1 MYMVWF
7 AAFALMFCITILL
20 IALGLPVAFAFLTAD
35 VVGVVLF
42 MGGDAGLAQ
51 LVRTAANALTKF
63 ALVPV
68 PLFLIMGELFF
79 HTGLGFRAF
88 NALDKLFGRLP
99 GRLSFVTIGGGTLFA
114 ALSGSSMAST
124 ALLGT
129 LMVPEMTKRGYKNRL
144 SIGPILGVGGLAI
157 LIPPSALAVLLG
169 SLAQIDIGKLLIAG
183 IMPGLLLASLYA
195 LYIVISIRIDPESAP
210 AYDVS
215 EITVK
220 QKLLL
225 VVRDVLPMGF
235 IVFIVV
241 GMIILGWATPTESAA
256 CGVAGV
262 IILAAC
268 FRCLSINVIIK
279 SFLGATRV
287 TVMMFMIILGAST
300 FSKVLAFSGATTGLV
315 AWVSTLTLA
324 PIAALLTM
332 FFIMLM
338 LGAFME
344 QLSMMM
350 LTLPIFV
357 PLAHYYGFDLIW
369 FGVIVLLALE
379 MSLTMP
385 PMGLLLFVMKG
396 VAPPGTRLQDIW
408 LAVIPFMACAAILL
422 LLLILFPDIALWLP
436 GLSNTG

>member
-7 AAFALMFCITILL
+7 AAFALMLCITILL

-436 GLSNTG
+436 GLSKPG

>member
-1 MYMVWF
+1 MYIVWF
-7 AAFALMFCITILL
+7 VAFALMLVITIFL

-35 VVGVVLF
+35 IVGVMLF

-88 NALDKLFGRLP
+88 NALDKLLGRLP

-129 LMVPEMTKRGYKNRL
+129 LMVPEMSKRGYKNRL

-169 SLAQIDIGKLLIAG
+169 SLAHINIGMLLVAG
-183 IMPGLLLASLYA
+183 IMPGLLLALLYT
-195 LYIVISIRIDPESAP
+195 LYIVITIRLDPDAAP
-210 AYDVS
+210 AYDV
-215 EITVK
+215 EETPFK

-225 VVRDVLPMGF
+225 LLRDVLPMGF
-235 IVFIVV
+235 IVFLVV

-268 FRCLSINVIIK
+268 KGCLTFDALVK

-315 AWVSTLTLA
+315 TWVSTLALT

-332 FFIMLM
+332 FIIMLLM
-338 LGAFME
+338 GAFME

-357 PLAHYYGFDLIW
+357 PLAHFYGFDLIW

-408 LAVIPFMACAAILL
+408 RAAIPFMACAAILL
-422 LLLILFPDIALWLP
+422 VLLIFFPEIALWLP
-436 GLSNTG
+436 NLSKGG

>member
-1 MYMVWF
+1 MYIAWTL
-7 AAFALMFCITILL
+7 ALALMFILIILL
-20 IALGLPVAFAFLTAD
+20 IALGVPVAFAFLAAD
-35 VVGVVLF
+35 VIGSMLF

-79 HTGLGFRAF
+79 HSGLGHAAF

-99 GRLSFVTIGGGTLFA
+99 GRLSFVTVGGGTMFA

-129 LMVPEMTKRGYKNRL
+129 LMVPEMAKRGYKNRL

-169 SLAQIDIGKLLIAG
+169 SLAHIDIGKLLIAG
-183 IMPGLLLASLYA
+183 VMPGLVLASLYTF
-195 LYIVISIRIDPESAP
+195 YIILSIKLDPDSAP
-210 AYDVS
+210 AYDVEKIS
-215 EITVK
+215 WQEK
-220 QKLLL
+220 SMLL
-225 VVRDVLPMGF
+225 VRDVLPMSLIIF
-235 IVFIVV
+235 LVV
-241 GMIILGWATPTESAA
+241 GLIILGWATPTESAA

-262 IILAAC
+262 AILAAC
-268 FRCLSINVIIK
+268 KGRLDMQVIGK
-279 SFLGATRV
+279 SMLGATKV

-315 AWVSTLTLA
+315 EWVGTLSLS

-332 FFIMLM
+332 FIIMLM

-357 PLAHYYGFDLIW
+357 PLAQLYGFDLVW
-369 FGVIVLLALE
+369 FGIIVLLAVE

-408 LAVIPFMACAAILL
+408 LAVLPFMSCAAILL
-422 LLLILFPDIALWLP
+422 FLLIFFPGIALWLP
-436 GLSNTG
+436 GLGSQF

>member
-1 MYMVWF
+1 MYIAWF
-7 AAFALMFCITILL
+7 AALILMFLLIVLL

-35 VVGVVLF
+35 VIGSTLF

-51 LVRTAANALTKF
+51 LVRTSANALTNF

-79 HTGLGFRAF
+79 HSGLGFRAF

-99 GRLSFVTIGGGTLFA
+99 GRLSFVTIGGGTMFA

-129 LMVPEMTKRGYKNRL
+129 LMVPEMAKRGYSNRL

-169 SLAQIDIGKLLIAG
+169 SLAHIDIGKLLIAG
-183 IMPGLLLASLYA
+183 IIPGLLLATLYT
-195 LYIVISIRIDPESAP
+195 LYIVFSIRFDPDSAP
-210 AYDVS
+210 AYDVES
-215 EITVK
+215 ISLKE
-220 QKLLL
+220 KLLL
-225 VVRDVLPMGF
+225 LARDVLPMGF
-235 IVFIVV
+235 VVFLVI

-268 FRCLSINVIIK
+268 KGCLSMQVIIL

-315 AWVSTLTLA
+315 EWVGTLSLS
-324 PIAALLTM
+324 PMAALLTM
-332 FFIMLM
+332 FLIMLM

-369 FGVIVLLALE
+369 FGIIVLLAVE

-408 LAVIPFMACAAILL
+408 LAALPFMACATLL
-422 LLLILFPDIALWLP
+422 LLLLLVFPGIALWLP
-436 GLSNTG
+436 GLSGLS

>member
-1 MYMVWF
+1 MFMPWF
-7 AAFALMFCITILL
+7 AALAMMFLL
-20 IALGLPVAFAFLTAD
+20 IIFFIVLGLPVAFAFLTAD
-35 VVGVVLF
+35 MIGSVMF

-79 HTGLGFRAF
+79 HSGLGFKAF
-88 NALDKLFGRLP
+88 NAMDKLLGRLP
-99 GRLSFVTIGGGTLFA
+99 GRLSFVTVGGGTLFA

-129 LMVPEMTKRGYKNRL
+129 LMVPEMSKRGYKNRL

-169 SLAQIDIGKLLIAG
+169 SLAHIDIGKLLIAG
-183 IMPGLLLASLYA
+183 IVPGLVLATLYGF
-195 LYIVISIRIDPESAP
+195 YIVISIRIDPESAP
-210 AYDVS
+210 AYDV
-215 EITVK
+215 ETVSRRE
-220 QKLLL
+220 KLLL
-225 VVRDVLPMGF
+225 LARDVLPMGLV
-235 IVFIVV
+235 VFLVV

-262 IILAAC
+262 ALLAAC
-268 FRCLSINVIIK
+268 KGCLTLEVLVN

-315 AWVSTLTLA
+315 EWVANLQL
-324 PIAALLTM
+324 PPLAALLTM
-332 FFIMLM
+332 FVIMLL

-350 LTLPIFV
+350 LTLPIFI
-357 PLAHYYGFDLIW
+357 PLAHLYGFDLIW
-369 FGVIVLLALE
+369 FGVIVLLAVE

-396 VAPPGTRLQDIW
+396 VAPPGTRMQDIW
-408 LAVIPFMACAAILL
+408 LAALPFMACAGLLLILL
-422 LLLILFPDIALWLP
+422 LLFPGIACGYRL
-436 GLSNTG
+436 

>member
-7 AAFALMFCITILL
+7 AAFALMLCITILL

-35 VVGVVLF
+35 VVGAVLF

-215 EITVK
+215 DITVK
-220 QKLLL
+220 HKLLL
-225 VVRDVLPMGF
+225 VARDVLPMGF

-436 GLSNTG
+436 GLSKSG